1 MNVQNL
7 LEGTKAS
14 RNDEF
19 FLVVIS
25 RKKYKQTKK
34 HKYFFYFLETVSQRA
49 YLPKRDH
56 NGSKNKIR
64 DKILSACDKANKVQ

>member
-1 MNVQNL
+1 

-25 RKKYKQTKK
+25 RKNISRLKSISISSI
-34 HKYFFYFLETVSQRA
+34 FLETVNQRA